1 MKTKEKIIKMIHICV
16 HLIHSFSKH
25 KHDMVY
31 SYLYLESL
39 NGSVVGIQDQTGER
53 AGLGRPVPAI
63 RAVNQYTVAALNS
76 LLIKQ

>member
-1 MKTKEKIIKMIHICV
+1 MKTKEKIIEMFHICV
-16 HLIHSFSKH
+16 HLIH
-25 KHDMVY
+25 DMVY
-31 SYLYLESL
+31 SCLYLEPL

-53 AGLGRPVPAI
+53 AGLGRPVPAV

>member
-1 MKTKEKIIKMIHICV
+1 MKTKEKKILKMLHICV
-16 HLIHSFSKH
+16 HLIHLFSKH

-31 SYLYLESL
+31 SCLYLEPL

-63 RAVNQYTVAALNS
+63 RAVNQYTVATFYS
-76 LLIKQ
+76 L